1 MVLRVLV
8 CVATCAATVVA
19 QVVINEMQP
28 VPPTGEPEWVELYNP
43 SDSDVTLTNLYLYD
57 RTSRAS
63 LAGVTVPA
71 RGFAVLTR
79 DTDDL
84 KLLRRIPPIARL
96 YQVALPS
103 LNNTT
108 ESLFIATR
116 DTVVLDSVY
125 YDMRWGIRG
134 RTFERIEPQ
143 RPGYLRDNIA
153 ACIAPDSATCGY
165 DNSVSLVERD
175 VQIQS
180 VRVDSALVVTV
191 RVANRG
197 RTALAA
203 FDVRLQLRRPRS
215 ADWIEV
221 GWMSFEQLPP
231 AATSERSVALSS
243 FPAFAHA
250 GYGQYLLRALA
261 DLGDDRAW
269 NDTAETLVFIPL
281 PRGSIAINEI
291 MYDPLD
297 GRSEYVELANVTD
310 DTLDIGGLSVGDAV
324 PPLSVL
330 PNLRLL
336 PGGFAV
342 VALDTGIWNT
352 FPELRGDDRCIV
364 INASWTL
371 GNSGDAVVIA
381 NPGGSILDSLAYES
395 SWHFWGIKDTKGRSL
410 EKLRPDLPSA
420 DARAW
425 STSTDRRGGTPAA
438 PNSIVPRDTSR
449 AELSATPNPFSP
461 WSTDQRLLQTTIT
474 YRLPWS
480 SARVTLRIFDAEGLP
495 VRQLANGQY
504 SGSDGVVLWDGR
516 NDAGFAVGAGV
527 YVLLLEATDARSSE
541 SIRQTIPIVVGR

>member
-1 MVLRVLV
+1 
-8 CVATCAATVVA
+8 
-19 QVVINEMQP
+19 
-28 VPPTGEPEWVELYNP
+28 
-43 SDSDVTLTNLYLYD
+43 
-57 RTSRAS
+57 
-63 LAGVTVPA
+63 
-71 RGFAVLTR
+71 
-79 DTDDL
+79 
-84 KLLRRIPPIARL
+84 
-96 YQVALPS
+96 
-103 LNNTT
+103 
-108 ESLFIATR
+108 
-116 DTVVLDSVY
+116 
-125 YDMRWGIRG
+125 
-134 RTFERIEPQ
+134 
-143 RPGYLRDNIA
+143 
-153 ACIAPDSATCGY
+153 
-165 DNSVSLVERD
+165 
-175 VQIQS
+175 
-180 VRVDSALVVTV
+180 
-191 RVANRG
+191 
-197 RTALAA
+197 
-203 FDVRLQLRRPRS
+203 
-215 ADWIEV
+215 
-221 GWMSFEQLPP
+221 
-231 AATSERSVALSS
+231 
-243 FPAFAHA
+243 
-250 GYGQYLLRALA
+250 
-261 DLGDDRAW
+261 
-269 NDTAETLVFIPL
+269 
-281 PRGSIAINEI
+281 

-324 PPLSVL
+324 PPQSVL

-336 PGGFAV
+336 PGGLAV

-364 INASWTL
+364 INATWTL

-438 PNSIVPRDTSR
+438 PNSIVPRDTPR